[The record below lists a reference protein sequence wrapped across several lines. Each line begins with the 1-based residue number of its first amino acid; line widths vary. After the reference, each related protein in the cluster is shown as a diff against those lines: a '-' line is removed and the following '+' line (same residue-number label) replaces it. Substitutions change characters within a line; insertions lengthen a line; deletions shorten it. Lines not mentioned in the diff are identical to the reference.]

1 MKLTFAIVLV
11 LLFVNGCSDRDLE
24 SAVYQQRHGRMQ
36 CYCVRPELN
45 YHLIDITSISSS
57 STSIKNVWKVTIKGR
72 CEKTGEVTQEAEY
85 FYKDGKVRFVKGDV
99 EDSQSPFCASSS
111 SWITPSFK
119 MNTDQVAVDRK
130 RDTDERTLADA
141 RAKLQA
147 AGGATNEAA
156 LADFKKSVKPIRDKA
171 FRRKYAE
178 WSNGASYDFD
188 RRFLSRYPE
197 APEAGQ
203 VKARLENA
211 ERRFE
216 ELSTDEWILKGP

>member
-178 WSNGASYDFD
+178 WNNGANFDFELRVLKERPD
-188 RRFLSRYPE
+188 VEHADEVR
-197 APEAGQ
+197 
-203 VKARLENA
+203 ARHQDA

-216 ELSTDEWILKGP
+216 ELSSDEWILKGP